1 MKKYFMIGLALV
13 LLLAL
18 STIFYGAWLNER
30 GEYKIA
36 ERMEGRRLLLRGAKA
51 EVREIRPKITMN
63 TVSFTAPAKTDAVA
77 LIEGR
82 ITECLAPKGSFVHK
96 GDVIFVIENEDI
108 PLQIQEADAAILKA
122 KAELKRA
129 ENTFAR
135 YRQLKEQD
143 ATSAERY
150 DEAES
155 TYTAA
160 VANFSAAEA
169 RKEKLL
175 VQEARQQ
182 VTAPIDGTVLVLYH
196 QIGAYVTGGT
206 SLALVGD
213 FATLSFTGPIEDKYA
228 RRLALG
234 NEAEMVFNG
243 KKLPKV
249 YGTEYAAGNMGSSQE
264 FFAKLTEIKPPL
276 EKPAA
281 MRSVTWQVDNSAGLL
296 EPQTYGSV
304 SFTSLKG
311 YSVLAVPLSAMTDS
325 TKSAVFVF
333 ADDGTVSRRAVETG
347 ANDGK
352 YIEII
357 SGLSEG
363 ELVVTSGME
372 GLTDGMKVELEQG
385 GAAK

>member
-13 LLLAL
+13 LLMAL
-18 STIFYGAWLNER
+18 STIFYGAWLNEK
-30 GEYKIA
+30 GEYNIA
-36 ERMEGRRLLLRGAKA
+36 ERMEGRRLSLRGAKA

-135 YRQLKEQD
+135 YRQLKELE

-155 TYTAA
+155 IYTAA

-175 VQEARQQ
+175 VQEARLQ

-213 FATLSFTGPIEDKYA
+213 FATLSFTGHIEDKYA
-228 RRLALG
+228 RRLSLG
-234 NEAEMVFNG
+234 DDAEMVFHG

-249 YGTEYAAGNMGSSQE
+249 YGTEYAEGNMGSSQE

-281 MRSVTWQVDNSAGLL
+281 IRNVTWQVDNSAGLL
-296 EPQTYGSV
+296 EPQTYGGV

-311 YSVLAVPLSAMTDS
+311 YSVLAVPISAMTDN

-363 ELVVTSGME
+363 ELVVTSGTD
-372 GLTDGMKVELEQG
+372 GLADGMKVELEEG

>member
-175 VQEARQQ
+175 V
-182 VTAPIDGTVLVLYH
+182 
-196 QIGAYVTGGT
+196 
-206 SLALVGD
+206 
-213 FATLSFTGPIEDKYA
+213 
-228 RRLALG
+228 
-234 NEAEMVFNG
+234 
-243 KKLPKV
+243 
-249 YGTEYAAGNMGSSQE
+249 
-264 FFAKLTEIKPPL
+264 
-276 EKPAA
+276 
-281 MRSVTWQVDNSAGLL
+281 
-296 EPQTYGSV
+296 
-304 SFTSLKG
+304 
-311 YSVLAVPLSAMTDS
+311 
-325 TKSAVFVF
+325 
-333 ADDGTVSRRAVETG
+333 
-347 ANDGK
+347 
-352 YIEII
+352 
-357 SGLSEG
+357 
-363 ELVVTSGME
+363 
-372 GLTDGMKVELEQG
+372 
-385 GAAK
+385 